1 MNDLTIVSVLEST
14 IDYLLWPENNV
25 EHYDLLG
32 ATDGPRYMD
41 QMYILEDQPEVDIY
55 LGGQMCE

>member
-1 MNDLTIVSVLEST
+1 MNDLTIVSALEST
-14 IDYLLWPENNV
+14 RDHLLWPENNV
-25 EHYDLLG
+25 VG
-32 ATDGPRYMD
+32 AADGPRYMD